1 MSRIILIVLM
11 TLLSKELIAQN
22 HSYTFQGHLDA
33 EKQNIIQNELLK
45 LNIEKITFHYKA
57 EISAGQLIF
66 SVGNPNTSGENT
78 PNWSPVDVKN
88 ILITHGLEPGEFNAL
103 KE

>member
-1 MSRIILIVLM
+1 M
-11 TLLSKELIAQN
+11 TLVSKELIAQN

-33 EKQNIIQNELLK
+33 EKQKIIESELLK
-45 LNIEKITFHYKA
+45 LNFEKITFHYKA

-66 SVGNPNTSGENT
+66 YVGNSNASGENT

-88 ILITHGLEPGEFNAL
+88 ILITHGLKPGEFNAL
-103 KE
+103 KK